1 LVALR
6 LMRKV
11 ARIAKIAGIDHC
23 CRPEVGINH
32 PSWRLGNPGNSAAN
46 SLITNQIP
54 WSFYSL
60 NIHTPLV
67 IL

>member
-11 ARIAKIAGIDHC
+11 ARIAKIAGIGHC

-32 PSWRLGNPGNSAAN
+32 PSWHLGNPAAN